1 MLRLSIRAL
10 GLPARA
16 KLRLMP
22 FWVSS
27 INLTLMKRGTVVVE
41 GVEVGVVGVEAA
53 AVRTTRAEKP

>member
-1 MLRLSIRAL
+1 MLRSSIRAL

-16 KLRLMP
+16 KLRPMP

-27 INLTLMKRGTVVVE
+27 INLTLMKRGTMVVE